1 MSKQKL
7 SKPPTKVTLRIL
19 TIWLQKVVR
28 LNKSLAPFADSIL
41 SKNIGLSYGYLNFNP
56 LKIFQ
61 ST

>member
-19 TIWLQKVVR
+19 TICLQKAVR
-28 LNKSLAPFADSIL
+28 LKSLAPFAVSIL
-41 SKNIGLSYGYLNFNP
+41 SKNIRLSYGYLNFNP